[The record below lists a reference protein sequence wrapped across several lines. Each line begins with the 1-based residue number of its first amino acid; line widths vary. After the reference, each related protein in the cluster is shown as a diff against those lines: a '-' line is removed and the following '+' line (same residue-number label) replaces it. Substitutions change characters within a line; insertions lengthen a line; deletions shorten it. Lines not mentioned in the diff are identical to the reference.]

1 MVDFSL
7 RSIVKRSFLL
17 KKARKSKFKDFKFN
31 FEFKV
36 CFNLNLTSK
45 IKLKLKFKVS
55 LRKNFLIYFFLL
67 FSNLRF
73 SG

>member
-31 FEFKV
+31 FKFKV
-36 CFNLNLTSK
+36 CFNLTSK
-45 IKLKLKFKVS
+45 IKLKFKVS
-55 LRKNFLIYFFLL
+55 LRKIFL
-67 FSNLRF
+67 NLRF

>member
-7 RSIVKRSFLL
+7 RSIVKRIFLM

-31 FEFKV
+31 FKFKV

-45 IKLKLKFKVS
+45 IKLKFKVS
-55 LRKNFLIYFFLL
+55 LRKIFL
-67 FSNLRF
+67 NLRF

>member
-1 MVDFSL
+1 MFGFSL

-17 KKARKSKFKDFKFN
+17 KKARKSKFNDFKFN
-31 FEFKV
+31 FKLKV

-45 IKLKLKFKVS
+45 IKLKFKVS
-55 LRKNFLIYFFLL
+55 LRKIFL
-67 FSNLRF
+67 NLRF